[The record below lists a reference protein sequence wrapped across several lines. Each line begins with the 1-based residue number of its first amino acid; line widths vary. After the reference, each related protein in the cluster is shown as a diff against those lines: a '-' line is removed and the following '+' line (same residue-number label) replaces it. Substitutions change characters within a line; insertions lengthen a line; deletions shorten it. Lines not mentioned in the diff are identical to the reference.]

1 MFSFCTLHA
10 QAHYTAQF
18 LHTSSFLDLAETVA
32 MESAKSGVLGGNTE
46 KKNKKPKHK
55 NVNKKEKE
63 QVTQKKELKKP
74 KTKSQKVT
82 LATLQKVL
90 VKKTRMAALKELFS
104 LDAQKKLNM
113 DAKNFAS
120 RVYHKMDDFLGRT
133 QAQEGHAH
141 ALAFCDSVQDVD

>member
-90 VKKTRMAALKELFS
+90 GKEDPYGCFEGTFFS
-104 LDAQKKLNM
+104 RCTKEIENGRKKLCI
-113 DAKNFAS
+113 
-120 RVYHKMDDFLGRT
+120 
-133 QAQEGHAH
+133 Q
-141 ALAFCDSVQDVD
+141 SVSQDG